1 MTVDDAENRLKSAL
15 AQLAE
20 TQVQD
25 CLLTTLDMIAF
36 VKLRL
41 AEDGG
46 RADGSDFT
54 FYSVKHSITRTNK
67 GLQIAYKDF
76 NMTGQLYAS
85 IKPEVKAVS
94 LGVVEVDIIPRGID
108 NNDKVRGQLKRDG
121 NILYPT
127 EAEIDDAIQ
136 AHTQRR
142 VAQFKKLF
150 S

>member
-20 TQVQD
+20 TQVRD

-41 AEDGG
+41 AEGG
-46 RADGSDFT
+46 GNSRGGAFT
-54 FYSVKHSITRTNK
+54 DYSPIYGKVRKEK
-67 GLQIAYKDF
+67 GLQVAFKDF
-76 NMTGQLYAS
+76 NVTGQLYAS